1 MTISMREYLNGFNY
15 FLQKYTFR
23 ESIPNY
29 LSIPYVLYEV
39 LFILFIE
46 RKFYYLQSYIIK

>member
-1 MTISMREYLNGFNY
+1 MREYLNGFNY